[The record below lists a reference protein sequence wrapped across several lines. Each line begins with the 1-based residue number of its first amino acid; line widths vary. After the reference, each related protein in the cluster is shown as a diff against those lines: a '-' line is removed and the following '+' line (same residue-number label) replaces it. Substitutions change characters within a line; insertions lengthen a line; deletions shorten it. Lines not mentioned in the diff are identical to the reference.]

1 MSVSTI
7 TAQADLSRRSL
18 FLVWGPPSHGPRSRV
33 LARELGIESLHY
45 IYSTTRRGLLAAPLK
60 YSYQALA
67 TFALLLRERPRLV
80 FVQSPPSFAVLA
92 VFVYCLLS
100 GARYVVDAHSDA
112 LQRRIWTWPGWL
124 HRGLAR
130 RAITTIVTNEHMHDT
145 IQSWGGNAF
154 VLRDIPTTFKQ
165 SGVYPLGQGFNVV
178 FVNTFAR
185 DEPLREV
192 LAAARSLPEVQ
203 FYITGRKG
211 RAQPEDLAAAPPN
224 VHFTDFLPDEDY
236 YALLASV
243 QAVMCLTTRDHTM
256 QRGACEAL
264 SLGTPIITSDWP
276 LLRSYFGDGAAYVQ
290 NTSAGICEGIQAL
303 QSSYDEY
310 QRALKAVQATQRH
323 TWQSQ
328 RAALIALVRG
338 ASPAGE
344 QRHPEGTRET
354 NEQKEA

>member
-1 MSVSTI
+1 MSVSTA
-7 TAQADLSRRSL
+7 TAYTDLSRHAL

-67 TFALLLRERPRLV
+67 TFALLLRQRPRVV

-130 RAITTIVTNEHMHDT
+130 RAITTIVTNEHMRDT
-145 IQSWGGNAF
+145 IQTWGGSAF

-165 SGVYPLGQGFNVV
+165 SGTYALPAGFNVV
-178 FVNTFAR
+178 FVNTFAA

-192 LAAARSLPEVQ
+192 LAAARALPEVH
-203 FYITGRKG
+203 FHITGRKQ

-224 VHFTDFLPDEDY
+224 AYFTDFLPDDDY
-236 YALLASV
+236 YALLRSAN
-243 QAVMCLTTRDHTM
+243 AVMCLTTRDHTM

-276 LLRSYFGDGAAYVQ
+276 LLRAYFGDGAAYVD
-290 NTSAGICEGIQAL
+290 NTSAGICEGIQDL
-303 QSSYDEY
+303 QNQYQSY
-310 QRALKAVQATQRH
+310 RSAINAVQSTQRQA
-323 TWQSQ
+323 WQDRRS
-328 RAALIALVRG
+328 ALIALVQQ
-338 ASPAGE
+338 E
-344 QRHPEGTRET
+344 QNR
-354 NEQKEA
+354 